1 MAKGRRGRK
10 EVPGARGGDGGE
22 INEACGRLQEN
33 FQWRNNFEVLL
44 QEVSGGERENE
55 GWNK

>member
-44 QEVSGGERENE
+44 QEVSGGERE
-55 GWNK
+55 K